1 MLMGGI
7 IVHHLV
13 FCLAACVTKVVIAQ
27 TSVQTEYDFSDL
39 DIRLAGGYSNLDG
52 RVERKLDGIWGTVCR
67 DKFGMNEAQVVC
79 KMLSPDLS
87 ALQVINDTRYGP
99 GTGPIFYN
107 QLACSGSET
116 SIDECSSITGEQ
128 CEQSDAAAVACSVCP
143 SADEFYYGDFS
154 NVSLTTEGQV
164 YHGICSNGT
173 DEYPFSFTCLDNGT
187 WIPTL
192 NNCGP
197 LNITDVRFVNGAGLY
212 DGFVEI
218 LVGNTWGTLCG
229 WSYWSTRSA
238 YSFQSFGLE
247 RVVCSYFGTTS
258 TIGNVYAARNVA
270 PMMDQIVCSPPYS
283 SFSDC
288 IFDTVTTCY
297 YKFYT
302 ACQVRPLNITGIRL
316 SGRGDPNI
324 GRVELQVQGQ
334 WGTVCGESFDAK
346 DATVLCRMMGLN
358 FSAFMRTKRNN
369 LGQRSGPA
377 LMNHI
382 NCSGSEEHINSC
394 PYFSPTSYCSS
405 DEDIS
410 LLCTECGVIGIQNG
424 NIVSYNSSTNVL
436 TVACLSG
443 IIVEHTCL
451 SNGSWMIYE
460 TCPFLLQD
468 IRLVDGIGR
477 YDGRVEVLYNGTW
490 GTICNARS
498 QSKSVIC
505 RMLNASH
512 FSEGLNPGGT
522 GPIHIKNLFCTGNE
536 NSIAECGFDDRS
548 ECSHNEDFGVTCYK
562 NRRPLNVTG
571 VRLVDGTSK
580 YDGRVEIQENY
591 DYWGT
596 VCDGRFGFRDGNTLC
611 RMMNMSL
618 LEYFTNS
625 THGSGSGPIMFQYL
639 HCDEYDYHI
648 QDCNH
653 GTPLSCS
660 SSDIVSLVCSECGPP
675 QEDGEVTYS
684 TNGTI
689 ATIHCHYEYLLD
701 DPVIECTD
709 GIWSQTGVCD
719 FYGPTLNIST
729 VRLVDGDGVYKGR
742 VEIEVNGTYGT
753 ICDSL
758 FDLEDAEVICK
769 TYNQSFGAAYY
780 FTGARYGE
788 GTGPIHIDRLFC
800 GETNT
805 FLYQCPYHSVGFCD
819 HSRDVSV
826 VCNECGQPDIA
837 FWGVG
842 YFTYHGSS
850 LYADC
855 SYYKTYVG
863 ELKMTC
869 DHANGAWVTEG
880 KCQEYSRPLNI
891 QDVRLSGG
899 QSKME
904 GRVEI
909 KSMDIWGTICKDGFG
924 MKEAHVICNMIGFP
938 PAQAVYLNGE
948 YSGGTGPVFVDDLL
962 CGSSDTHINNC
973 SYVTY
978 DDCSHFQDV
987 AVKCTVC
994 DDPTPNNGSIN
1005 GTQFSYGTVLEVSC
1019 DYGHYLVGDQF
1030 INCQRNAT
1038 WNSRPECPLIDCGD
1052 PTPENGRSN
1061 VSKNTFNEIVEI
1073 ACDEGYNIKGTS
1085 VIWCKENLQW
1095 SDSTI
1100 CAIVDCGPIETE
1112 HAHVNIGNI
1121 TTFGEIALVS
1131 CDIGYLPVGTT
1142 PVKCLANGT
1151 WSGIPS
1157 CDIRECGDPTPRR
1170 GQRNTT
1176 ITTFGTI
1183 VLISCDDGLE
1193 IPGNPVIKCQEDG
1206 TWSESPVC
1214 DSLDCGPPSVANG
1227 HVTTFGNTTF
1237 GNNASIVCNEGY
1249 SLDGSGEILCTANGW
1264 GNVSCVLHDCGN
1276 LTIDNGKVLFNTG
1289 TQFGD
1294 SAEVQCFLGYDLNGD
1309 SRITCL
1315 DGSKW
1320 SDYPSCDIK
1329 KCPVIETSINGDIV
1343 EPYSLTFGSTVTFNC
1358 NDGYLLVGE
1367 MSINCE
1373 SSGEWSTD
1381 FPICVQKSPIDG
1393 ACGNKKYCLAPNAE
1407 CDEGVCSCKTGV
1419 YDDRTN
1425 YCDRMPL
1432 FPFDNVSS
1440 KNVAVTQ
1447 QCSNPIRFTPGI
1459 PVFDRIR
1466 YKIYVCAN
1474 GYVSFDKPHTNPGP
1488 PNTSGPNGSYG
1499 NGFKDVPIIAAYY
1512 AEINTH
1518 ISQSISYRTI
1528 DILHDFP
1535 FNEEETRDIEM
1546 VRYLVRTFGG
1556 LPSFEPKF
1564 LLIADWNKVS
1574 PLQTTFQSSS
1584 RASFQLA
1591 LVSDGLTTFF
1601 LYIYPRD
1608 LMQWTLQS
1616 ERVKDV
1622 NVWVGYYNADT
1633 KITSTNPYSF
1643 TPSAL
1648 QMDLF
1653 SKTRNVEG
1661 LLLKLVTKPGIWKS
1675 HDELDCIH
1683 WYNQHITIKN
1693 TYHEIMS
1700 IYLPECPCDLN
1711 LARFDPW
1718 FWRIVSKIRRFW
1730 WQSKDDFEG
1739 DVVCV
1744 DMWHR
1749 SIFDPYGKS
1758 CCYYRES
1765 RRFVE
1770 GRPLAGGLYHYHP
1783 SLSASDHA
1791 IYDVGMKQKCCKSK
1805 YCELYYQLHPI
1816 GTCYTR
1822 SPYSQGNFWGDPHIS
1837 TLDRMNYTFNGL
1849 GEYTLLLTESNNTW
1863 FTLQARTER
1872 AVKHDGNL
1880 SDATIFSAFAA
1891 KDHTNASLHAE
1902 LNSAKHGLILY
1913 GDGLDFTKQFLSGD
1927 EYDSST
1933 LSISNNNGSAR
1944 VFFKNTGVML
1954 DIGVGVEMLS
1964 LSTIVPSSLANN
1976 TRGLLGNFDG
1986 DPTNDLRFPNRTIL
2000 NSSSSEREIFFYGQ
2014 TWAVNERTTVF
2025 LYEDGKDHDNFHNS
2039 SYVPLFLD
2047 EIDNVTMALAI
2058 EACSGTSSTE
2068 CIYDFALT
2076 LNPAIAADTVD
2087 RRKQFD
2093 QDQEEID
2100 EVIPTVDGCN
2110 VVNVTLGGNVTCTVN
2125 VDDNIDI
2132 QILENNTYNATFDR
2146 LSSTITYTH
2155 TGDIS
2160 SPLRYQAINQEGL
2173 VSVEH
2178 VISVVV
2184 CTGCNDHGS
2193 CTPDLRL
2200 DRVDENFRYYE
2211 CECRPEYDGIN
2222 CESNY
2227 NGCAGNPCTLGRNCT
2242 DLSPEEQQS
2251 QGRAYMCSECPLG
2264 YTSRE
2269 GDDNVCIDIDEC
2281 ASYSSCEQSC
2291 INTEGSF
2298 ICVCEQGL
2306 QQDRTNLS
2314 ACRDFNECEDET
2326 HNCSQVCDNFYG
2338 GYRCECRTGFVLN
2351 ETTGQCLQGDVN
2363 QCDPTT
2369 INCTNTAGCTVDEYN
2384 TTTCFCERGFELDR
2398 LGKNCQD
2405 IDECLRHICPQECIN
2420 FNGGFECSCLDGYR
2434 LEGISTCSVCEVPY
2448 YGHECNNTCDC
2459 TGRGAMECNTVR
2471 GCECEEGWVGSTCD
2485 DDTNECYVDP
2495 DICADVRK
2503 YCTNIVGSYTCDC
2516 INGYEKNDEDAC
2528 TDVDECTDAS
2538 LNDCHQQCSNN
2549 IGSYTCGCS
2558 VGYVKI
2564 NGTSCQ
2570 DFDECARGTATCEQ
2584 ICENKPG
2591 SYNCYCHFGY
2601 KLNDDRRTCTK
2612 LADPCR
2618 TLFNLT
2624 CSGYCVVKDNT
2635 SDCRCRKGFVIGQD
2649 AQTCLDVNEC
2659 QTSEL
2664 NGCDSTATCMNT
2676 YGSYQCECPIG
2687 ARLENDGRTCTE
2699 CDEFHFGR
2707 DCTQECSCIKG
2718 TCDNIIGCICESGW
2732 MGPNC
2737 DVDVD
2742 ECALNA
2748 VNCTLPYTQCVNAPG
2763 SASCQ
2768 CKTGYTAEGTSDECL
2783 DIDECIKIS
2792 THDCEQFCNNTD
2804 GSYECSCR
2812 HGFLQNGGSCTDI
2825 DECKGTHDCD
2835 HQCTNLIGS
2844 FKCFC
2849 DTGYSLNLV
2858 DRQSCIPENVCTD
2871 DERIRCPQNATC
2883 AVTNGNVTCTCLKG
2897 SHLINGSCDDIN
2909 ECQQE
2914 TDACTHQCLNKY
2926 GGYVC
2931 SCDMGFQLLSDGF
2944 TCEECSG
2951 WLYGQNCD
2959 SPCLCDQDNTKTCNG
2974 TNGECSCKAG
2984 WLGSICSENLNE
2996 CSPGGSNNCPYNSSC
3011 VDTPGSFKCV
3021 CNTGYLMNGYGK
3033 CQECQQGHYGNDCV
3047 HTCACNGL
3055 RTESC
3060 NHVTGTCACDEG
3072 WTGEI
3077 CDEDVDE
3084 CGDQKCVNFTFGW
3097 SCNETCPCQQDHSSK
3112 CDNVNGSCFCLQGW
3126 KGQICSEDLDECSET
3141 PDVCSV
3147 KDNSHCENVD
3157 GSYLCSCDAGYTA
3170 KDEICKDIKEC
3181 LAEDLNHCD
3190 ERAECEETDGN
3201 YTCLCPVGTHLQDD
3215 GRSCIDCDE
3224 NFYGLNCSKM
3234 CNCEHGSCNRT
3245 SGCHCGSGWTGIQCN
3260 IDRDECTIGD
3270 LVCEDSNTVCSNTIG
3285 GADCVC
3291 QDGYERNQTTEN
3303 CNDIDECKEGALN
3316 NCTQT
3321 CTNTAG
3327 GYNCGCY
3334 ESYSYSREN
3343 NTCNDEDECLADTL
3357 NDCDQTCDNTEG
3369 GYTCGCEHGF
3379 YLGVSDNKTCIPVTN
3394 CTEEE
3399 VSACPEHSV
3408 CYRDRTE
3415 LDCRCNKGY
3424 FKDDGLCK
3432 DENECSDSSPCG
3444 QNCNNTAGS
3453 FFCSCDIGF
3462 KLIKG
3467 TACEECEPYTFGQH
3481 CESACNCDQAHAN
3494 SCDAVNGTCACAA
3507 GWTGDDC
3514 KEDVNECEDESSITC
3529 PEHSH
3534 CVDTVGSYSCL
3545 CNTGYIVNQDGLC
3558 IACELFRYGD
3568 SCENQ
3573 CSCFLTGADSCDHVL
3588 GNCSCKINW
3597 QGDQCND
3604 DVDECSFEEN
3614 TCAEKSNS
3622 LCMNTEGS
3630 FICMCEAGYTDIN
3643 GACEDVNECKAN
3655 ICDQDATCQ
3664 NSDGSFV
3671 CICPVGKRLSND
3683 NSCQECSNNTYGTE
3697 CNQNCNCTFGNT
3709 QNDEQSCDRET
3720 GTCICDPHWTGDMCD
3735 TDINECTTSGI
3746 CTNASAGCFNFP
3758 GGFRCDCLRGYRK
3771 NSGTGECE
3779 IVAERTTVST
3789 AVDEVR
3795 VDLTIIL
3802 EVELDPGTDLRVH
3815 TVFDEIAAKAKYSIR
3830 KLLSKFISIEITILI
3845 NDLSFGSINVNY
3857 SIIYRKSPQVAL
3869 GVSHALVDIAAGTE
3883 IEYDGLI
3890 VAASAPESYTND
3902 DLCGLYEKAL
3912 GGCES
3917 GYECVI
3923 EGNEPMCE
3931 LLSTSDNYAV
3941 VVGVA
3946 VGLSVFCI
3954 AVLIIITSVVV
3965 YTKNREARRGNIHRR
3980 RDSAASGDNQM
3991 SVWPPWKEEIA
4002 TGPRFNSWGTK
4013 NSFGQENTYVSPY
4026 ILPRVTLNRTREQH
4040 QAPYL
4045 AQY

>member
-1 MLMGGI
+1 MERNLTGTLSMAKTQILASFRIKGFTLLSEGTKYQAVAGDWDIRIDEGTEQFSNITGVALHPRYNSADMMSFDVCVLKVETPFVFNDFVAPVKLVTNRELEQRVRRQNECYMAGFGFASLDPLILPNILQKVKAKIYPRKFCDYFPYEGRWKSNVLCAFAPPKTACFGDSGGPLLCKTAKGQHVQVGI
-7 IVHHLV
+7 IQ
-13 FCLAACVTKVVIAQ
+13 FGRCGYYSGNARIY
-27 TSVQTEYDFSDL
+27 SNDFSDL

-197 LNITDVRFVNGAGLY
+197 LI
-212 DGFVEI
+212 
-218 LVGNTWGTLCG
+218 
-229 WSYWSTRSA
+229 
-238 YSFQSFGLE
+238 
-247 RVVCSYFGTTS
+247 
-258 TIGNVYAARNVA
+258 
-270 PMMDQIVCSPPYS
+270 
-283 SFSDC
+283 
-288 IFDTVTTCY
+288 
-297 YKFYT
+297 
-302 ACQVRPLNITGIRL
+302 RPLNITGIRL

-346 DATVLCRMMGLN
+346 DATVLCRMMGL
-358 FSAFMRTKRNN
+358 K
-369 LGQRSGPA
+369 
-377 LMNHI
+377 
-382 NCSGSEEHINSC
+382 
-394 PYFSPTSYCSS
+394 
-405 DEDIS
+405 
-410 LLCTECGVIGIQNG
+410 
-424 NIVSYNSSTNVL
+424 
-436 TVACLSG
+436 
-443 IIVEHTCL
+443 
-451 SNGSWMIYE
+451 
-460 TCPFLLQD
+460 
-468 IRLVDGIGR
+468 
-477 YDGRVEVLYNGTW
+477 
-490 GTICNARS
+490 
-498 QSKSVIC
+498 
-505 RMLNASH
+505 
-512 FSEGLNPGGT
+512 
-522 GPIHIKNLFCTGNE
+522 
-536 NSIAECGFDDRS
+536 
-548 ECSHNEDFGVTCYK
+548 
-562 NRRPLNVTG
+562 
-571 VRLVDGTSK
+571 
-580 YDGRVEIQENY
+580 
-591 DYWGT
+591 
-596 VCDGRFGFRDGNTLC
+596 
-611 RMMNMSL
+611 L

-1381 FPICVQKSPIDG
+1381 FPICNAMKEFV
-1393 ACGNKKYCLAPNAE
+1393 LARLE
-1407 CDEGVCSCKTGV
+1407 FMTTGQ
-1419 YDDRTN
+1419 TT
-1425 YCDRMPL
+1425 
-1432 FPFDNVSS
+1432 
-1440 KNVAVTQ
+1440 VTE
-1447 QCSNPIRFTPGI
+1447 
-1459 PVFDRIR
+1459 
-1466 YKIYVCAN
+1466 VCAN

-2000 NSSSSEREIFFYGQ
+2000 NSSSSEREIFFYG
-2014 TWAVNERTTVF
+2014 AVNERTTVF

-2160 SPLRYQAINQEGL
+2160 SPL
-2173 VSVEH
+2173 
-2178 VISVVV
+2178 
-2184 CTGCNDHGS
+2184 
-2193 CTPDLRL
+2193 
-2200 DRVDENFRYYE
+2200 
-2211 CECRPEYDGIN
+2211 
-2222 CESNY
+2222 SNY

-2384 TTTCFCERGFELDR
+2384 TTTY
-2398 LGKNCQD
+2398 

-2687 ARLENDGRTCTE
+2687 ARLENDGRTCT
-2699 CDEFHFGR
+2699 
-2707 DCTQECSCIKG
+2707 
-2718 TCDNIIGCICESGW
+2718 GCICESGW

-2812 HGFLQNGGSCTDI
+2812 HGFLQNGGSCTA
-2825 DECKGTHDCD
+2825 
-2835 HQCTNLIGS
+2835 
-2844 FKCFC
+2844 
-2849 DTGYSLNLV
+2849 
-2858 DRQSCIPENVCTD
+2858 ENVCTD

-3033 CQECQQGHYGNDCV
+3033 CQECQQGHYGNDC
-3047 HTCACNGL
+3047 
-3055 RTESC
+3055 
-3060 NHVTGTCACDEG
+3060 
-3072 WTGEI
+3072 
-3077 CDEDVDE
+3077 
-3084 CGDQKCVNFTFGW
+3084 
-3097 SCNETCPCQQDHSSK
+3097 
-3112 CDNVNGSCFCLQGW
+3112 GW

-3215 GRSCIDCDE
+3215 GRSCID
-3224 NFYGLNCSKM
+3224 
-3234 CNCEHGSCNRT
+3234 
-3245 SGCHCGSGWTGIQCN
+3245 
-3260 IDRDECTIGD
+3260 
-3270 LVCEDSNTVCSNTIG
+3270 
-3285 GADCVC
+3285 
-3291 QDGYERNQTTEN
+3291 
-3303 CNDIDECKEGALN
+3303 IDECKEGALN

-3343 NTCNDEDECLADTL
+3343 NTCNDE
-3357 NDCDQTCDNTEG
+3357 
-3369 GYTCGCEHGF
+3369 
-3379 YLGVSDNKTCIPVTN
+3379 
-3394 CTEEE
+3394 
-3399 VSACPEHSV
+3399 
-3408 CYRDRTE
+3408 
-3415 LDCRCNKGY
+3415 
-3424 FKDDGLCK
+3424 
-3432 DENECSDSSPCG
+3432 NECSDSSPCG

-3467 TACEECEPYTFGQH
+3467 TACE
-3481 CESACNCDQAHAN
+3481 
-3494 SCDAVNGTCACAA
+3494 
-3507 GWTGDDC
+3507 
-3514 KEDVNECEDESSITC
+3514 
-3529 PEHSH
+3529 
-3534 CVDTVGSYSCL
+3534 
-3545 CNTGYIVNQDGLC
+3545 
-3558 IACELFRYGD
+3558 
-3568 SCENQ
+3568 
-3573 CSCFLTGADSCDHVL
+3573 
-3588 GNCSCKINW
+3588 
-3597 QGDQCND
+3597 
-3604 DVDECSFEEN
+3604 
-3614 TCAEKSNS
+3614 
-3622 LCMNTEGS
+3622 
-3630 FICMCEAGYTDIN
+3630 
-3643 GACEDVNECKAN
+3643 
-3655 ICDQDATCQ
+3655 
-3664 NSDGSFV
+3664 
-3671 CICPVGKRLSND
+3671 
-3683 NSCQECSNNTYGTE
+3683 
-3697 CNQNCNCTFGNT
+3697 
-3709 QNDEQSCDRET
+3709 
-3720 GTCICDPHWTGDMCD
+3720 
-3735 TDINECTTSGI
+3735 
-3746 CTNASAGCFNFP
+3746 
-3758 GGFRCDCLRGYRK
+3758 
-3771 NSGTGECE
+3771 
-3779 IVAERTTVST
+3779 VAERTTVST

-3802 EVELDPGTDLRVH
+3802 EVELDPGTDLRQ
-3815 TVFDEIAAKAKYSIR
+3815 KPNIR
-3830 KLLSKFISIEITILI
+3830 
-3845 NDLSFGSINVNY
+3845 INVNY

-3991 SVWPPWKEEIA
+3991 SVWPPWKEEIVRISVYPASSHIKQDTGA
-4002 TGPRFNSWGTK
+4002 TPGT
-4013 NSFGQENTYVSPY
+4013 NSFVILFWFLFVSVLNKILIKYYYYIFENSLF
-4026 ILPRVTLNRTREQH
+4026 ILSNTGNF
-4040 QAPYL
+4040 
-4045 AQY
+4045 